1 MQALQGDHSYCNERS
16 SWLREP
22 NVQKWIDG
30 NTVLTYYNIG
40 SLLVLKKGHPCGEN
54 LWEVVKL
61 GADIRLK
68 CTKCG
73 RLVIIPRIELNKK
86 IKRVKEKEK

>member
-1 MQALQGDHSYCNERS
+1 ME
-16 SWLREP
+16 
-22 NVQKWIDG
+22 KK
-30 NTVLTYYNIG
+30 YNIG
-40 SLLVLKKGHPCGEN
+40 DLLILKKGHPCGEN

-86 IKRVKEKEK
+86 IKKVKEKEE

>member
-1 MQALQGDHSYCNERS
+1 MDKKY
-16 SWLREP
+16 
-22 NVQKWIDG
+22 D
-30 NTVLTYYNIG
+30 IG
-40 SLLVLKKGHPCGEN
+40 SLLILKKGHPCGEN

-86 IKRVKEKEK
+86 IKKVKVKEE

>member
-1 MQALQGDHSYCNERS
+1 MEKEYS
-16 SWLREP
+16 
-22 NVQKWIDG
+22 V
-30 NTVLTYYNIG
+30 G

-73 RLVIIPRIELNKK
+73 RLVIIPRLELNKK
-86 IKRVKEKEK
+86 IKKIKEREK

>member
-1 MQALQGDHSYCNERS
+1 MNKE
-16 SWLREP
+16 
-22 NVQKWIDG
+22 
-30 NTVLTYYNIG
+30 YNIG

-73 RLVIIPRIELNKK
+73 RLIIIPRLDLNKK
-86 IKRVKEKEK
+86 IKKIKEKEK

>member
-1 MQALQGDHSYCNERS
+1 MDKKYDL
-16 SWLREP
+16 
-22 NVQKWIDG
+22 
-30 NTVLTYYNIG
+30 G

-73 RLVIIPRIELNKK
+73 RLIIIPRIELNKR
-86 IKRVKEKEK
+86 IKKVREKVE

>member
-1 MQALQGDHSYCNERS
+1 MNKDYG
-16 SWLREP
+16 
-22 NVQKWIDG
+22 
-30 NTVLTYYNIG
+30 IG

-73 RLVIIPRIELNKK
+73 RLVIIPRIDLNKK
-86 IKRVKEKEK
+86 IKKVKEKEK

>member
-1 MQALQGDHSYCNERS
+1 MDKNY
-16 SWLREP
+16 
-22 NVQKWIDG
+22 NV
-30 NTVLTYYNIG
+30 G

-73 RLVIIPRIELNKK
+73 RLIIVPRLELNKK
-86 IKRVKEKEK
+86 IKKIKERDK

>member
-1 MQALQGDHSYCNERS
+1 MDKKYDL
-16 SWLREP
+16 
-22 NVQKWIDG
+22 
-30 NTVLTYYNIG
+30 G

-68 CTKCG
+68 CTKCN
-73 RLVIIPRIELNKK
+73 RLIIIPRIDLNKK
-86 IKRVKEKEK
+86 IKKIIEREK

>member
-1 MQALQGDHSYCNERS
+1 MDKNY
-16 SWLREP
+16 
-22 NVQKWIDG
+22 D
-30 NTVLTYYNIG
+30 IG

-73 RLVIIPRIELNKK
+73 RIVIIPRIELNKK
-86 IKRVKEKEK
+86 IKKVKEKE

>member
-1 MQALQGDHSYCNERS
+1 MEKN
-16 SWLREP
+16 
-22 NVQKWIDG
+22 
-30 NTVLTYYNIG
+30 YNIG
-40 SLLVLKKGHPCGEN
+40 SLLILKKGHPCGEN

-73 RLVIIPRIELNKK
+73 RLIIIPRIELNKK
-86 IKRVKEKEK
+86 IKKIIEREK

>member
-1 MQALQGDHSYCNERS
+1 MMDKKYE
-16 SWLREP
+16 
-22 NVQKWIDG
+22 
-30 NTVLTYYNIG
+30 IG

-86 IKRVKEKEK
+86 IKKVKEKE

>member
-1 MQALQGDHSYCNERS
+1 MEKKYE
-16 SWLREP
+16 
-22 NVQKWIDG
+22 
-30 NTVLTYYNIG
+30 IG

-86 IKRVKEKEK
+86 IKKVKEMGK

>member
-1 MQALQGDHSYCNERS
+1 MDKNY
-16 SWLREP
+16 
-22 NVQKWIDG
+22 NV
-30 NTVLTYYNIG
+30 G

-73 RLVIIPRIELNKK
+73 RLVIIPRLDLNKK
-86 IKRVKEKEK
+86 IKKIKEKE

>member
-1 MQALQGDHSYCNERS
+1 MEKKYD
-16 SWLREP
+16 
-22 NVQKWIDG
+22 
-30 NTVLTYYNIG
+30 IG

-73 RLVIIPRIELNKK
+73 RLIIIPRIELNKK
-86 IKRVKEKEK
+86 IKKVIEKEK

>member
-1 MQALQGDHSYCNERS
+1 MNKEYKE
-16 SWLREP
+16 
-22 NVQKWIDG
+22 
-30 NTVLTYYNIG
+30 G
-40 SLLVLKKGHPCGEN
+40 SLLILKKGHPCGEN

-73 RLVIIPRIELNKK
+73 RLVIIPRLELNKK
-86 IKRVKEKEK
+86 IKKVKEGENNV